1 MSDPHFAKRT
11 RKTEAASEITD
22 SSPGD
27 WVAFLPI
34 DSAEPVMCNR
44 QTLEYARPA
53 LYIQTTRDNPE
64 FTTPCGNPG
73 FRTSFTKAQLAAFVS
88 SFYVQRLMVTKAVAL
103 DELVGIFEQQG
114 VAFTWN
120 QALPLEGRAFPS
132 GVGVS
137 RQLNTAS
144 SSVREACDVLARGVC
159 YWSRLELCMDAA
171 LGSQLRPLPDSID
184 IHHYSNF
191 DCTAT
196 RAWIRFQSKPS
207 DANKKYSEGT
217 CLSLVS
223 EWPFWLDRLVRYLAV
238 VFVENRLS
246 GYNEKTFSQ
255 MEEAALNSS
264 LHSLWW
270 LQKDGPLACR
280 KEGATPA
287 LQGRKDGT
295 LHEIQRFSTFV
306 KSRLADSSYT
316 MAAPHQPTLPGFQT
330 RHRPHTHQ
338 TDELH
343 FARACVAFCL
353 KTMKEATDY
362 SALFSGA
369 CADDDGATLEREAFA
384 TALEPMHIKVIKWS
398 DDPEKPRK
406 PVMFPPYIRGFDFS
420 QRDRDCPAVL
430 LEFGSR

>member
-1 MSDPHFAKRT
+1 
-11 RKTEAASEITD
+11 
-22 SSPGD
+22 
-27 WVAFLPI
+27 VAFLPI
-34 DSAEPVMCNR
+34 DSTEPVMCNLK
-44 QTLEYARPA
+44 TLEYARPA
-53 LYIQTTRDNPE
+53 LFVQATRDSPA
-64 FTTPCGNPG
+64 FTTPDGNPG
-73 FRTSFTKAQLAAFVS
+73 FRTSFTKAQLSAFVS

-120 QALPLEGRAFPS
+120 GGLPLEGQAFPS

-137 RQLNTAS
+137 RQINTAR
-144 SSVREACDVLARGVC
+144 SSVREACDVLARGLC
-159 YWSRLELCMDAA
+159 YWNRLELSMDAA

-184 IHHYSNF
+184 LHYYSHY

-196 RAWIRFQSKPS
+196 RAWIRFQSKPP

-223 EWPFWLDRLVRYLAV
+223 EWPLWLDRMVWYLAV
-238 VFVENRLS
+238 VFVEKGLR

-270 LQKDGPLACR
+270 LQKDGPLPCR
-280 KEGATPA
+280 KEGADPA
-287 LQGRKDGT
+287 LQSRKDGA

-306 KSRLADSSYT
+306 KSRLGDSSYT

-330 RHRPHTHQ
+330 RHRPHTNQ

-362 SALFSGA
+362 SSLFSGA
-369 CADDDGATLEREAFA
+369 CADDDGFTPEREAFA
-384 TALEPMHIKVIKWS
+384 TALEPMGVRVVRWS

-406 PVMFPPYIRGFDFS
+406 PVMFPPYIREFP
-420 QRDRDCPAVL
+420 QRDCPAVL